1 MFIGLLAG
9 IFAALVWGL
18 NFIIPFMIGD
28 YSIFD
33 FALLQYAISGILGC
47 GFLAL
52 NAKSVRSLRPRDWR
66 MAFLLGLIG
75 YLGYFLSLTG
85 AAIFAGPIIAPA
97 FLGLVPVVLAI
108 AGNLR
113 ERTISWRKLALPLGV
128 AAVGLVLVNGS
139 GFERASAVQL
149 HSLSIGVPLAIL
161 AVTLWTC
168 FGLLNQSALARRPG
182 MSASVWTALIM
193 TGACLGMLT
202 FLPIG
207 LTLGV
212 FNIPRLGLQWD
223 VAAPLYI
230 CAAGASILI
239 NLGGALGWTI
249 ASQRL
254 PVVLAAQTITMEP
267 TFGTIFGLL
276 IQHRWPTL
284 VEVVGITTLLVGV
297 VIAIRVFH
305 GRQEP
310 VTRRYGPAQL

>member
-1 MFIGLLAG
+1 MLIGLIAG

-18 NFIIPFMIGD
+18 NFIVPFVIGD

-33 FALLQYAISGILGC
+33 LALIQYVISGTLSV

-52 NAKSVRSLRPRDWR
+52 NAKSVRPLRPRDWCV
-66 MAFLLGLIG
+66 AFLLGLIG
-75 YLGYFLSLTG
+75 YLAYFLSLTG
-85 AAIFAGPIIAPA
+85 AAIYAGPIIAPA
-97 FLGLVPVVLAI
+97 FVGLVPLVLAI

-113 ERTISWRKLALPLGV
+113 QPTISWRKLALPLTM
-128 AAVGLVLVNGS
+128 AAVGLLLVNGS
-139 GFERASAVQL
+139 GFERASVVQL

-168 FGLLNQSALARRPG
+168 FGLLNQSALAKRPE
-182 MSASVWTALIM
+182 MSASVWTALIL

-212 FNIPRLGLQWD
+212 FNIPRLGLQWE

-267 TFGTIFGLL
+267 TFGTIYGLL
-276 IQHRWPTL
+276 MQHRRPTL

-297 VIAIRVFH
+297 VIAIRVFQ
-305 GRQEP
+305 GRQETELTP
-310 VTRRYGPAQL
+310 ITRVS